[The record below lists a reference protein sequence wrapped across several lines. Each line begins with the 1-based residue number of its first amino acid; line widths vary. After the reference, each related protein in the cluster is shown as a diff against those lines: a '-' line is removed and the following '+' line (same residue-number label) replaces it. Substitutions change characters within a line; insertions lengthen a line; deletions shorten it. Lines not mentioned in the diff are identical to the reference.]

1 MTVLPRY
8 VNNRS
13 INRNMVRTAI
23 HGK

>member
-13 INRNMVRTAI
+13 INRNMVRTAN